1 MYQKQKIKT
10 VSTLISD
17 EECIAQYLK
26 INYLQ
31 FSIWRQCM
39 KQNVIIPKFEGCGL
53 YMNNKEILP
62 VWYVGKQLSQSLTKR
77 SKN

>member
-17 EECIAQYLK
+17 EERIAQYWK
-26 INYLQ
+26 RNHLQ

-39 KQNVIIPKFEGCGL
+39 KQNAIIPKFEGCGL
-53 YMNNKEILP
+53 YMNNEEILP
-62 VWYVGKQLSQSLTKR
+62 VW
-77 SKN
+77 